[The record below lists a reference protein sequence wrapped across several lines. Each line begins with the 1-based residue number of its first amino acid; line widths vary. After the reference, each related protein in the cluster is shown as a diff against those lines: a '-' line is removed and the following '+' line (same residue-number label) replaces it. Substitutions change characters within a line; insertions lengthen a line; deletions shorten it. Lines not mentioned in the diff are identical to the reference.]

1 MKETNP
7 NSSETIYW
15 EEPGR
20 KNTRKTLEVVSETLR
35 TSKIQ
40 DVVIASNSGKT
51 VEEFLE
57 VLDGSS
63 PNTVCVT
70 HHVGF
75 REPGVDEMAEEKREE
90 LKSRDVDLLTTT
102 HALAGVARS
111 IKNDYGGL
119 YPAEIMAE
127 TLRMFGQGVKV
138 CVEISVMALD
148 AGLVPYGEELIGV
161 GGTGRGADTACK
173 IRPGHSNDV
182 FSTEVREILCR
193 PKTP

>member
-20 KNTRKTLEVVSETLR
+20 KNTRRTLEVVNETLR
-35 TSKIQ
+35 TSEIQ

-51 VEEFLE
+51 VEGFLE

-63 PNTVCVT
+63 PNTVNVT

-75 REPGVDEMAEEKREE
+75 REPGVDEMSEAKREE
-90 LKSRDVDLLTTT
+90 LKSRGVDILTTT

-148 AGLVPYGEELIGV
+148 AGLVP
-161 GGTGRGADTACK
+161 
-173 IRPGHSNDV
+173 
-182 FSTEVREILCR
+182 
-193 PKTP
+193 